1 LANKNSFEIILKIE
15 MSQNNFFKYKIDNSA
30 ESSSIDNEFEDF
42 YESYCTNDHQQSD
55 RISLGKTFHSY
66 EHFRDELELYCKET
80 LQLFVITNSVKL
92 KIENG
97 KLANTFDKPYKTQ
110 IFKCI
115 MYKKQLDSSQL
126 ENAKYIGSSCMS
138 YFRLNLNERGPAK
151 GLYKITAMK
160 NEHNHE
166 ITSET
171 YTKYYKNRQLSS
183 NNRVEGEEMI
193 QSYSNINS
201 KSKCFKPKNGSP
213 KPMSQSEKY
222 DSTLKIAHEIANSL
236 KNMNQKEFEAALSQ
250 LVLVKEL
257 IKNNKSFKIVTIEN
271 DNDNNNAINR
281 EVKQTNIENGDE
293 EEEEANCNF
302 LSQSSL
308 TPQNDE
314 LNTSE

>member
-1 LANKNSFEIILKIE
+1 
-15 MSQNNFFKYKIDNSA
+15 MSQNNFFKYKIENST
-30 ESSSIDNEFEDF
+30 ESSSIDNEFENF
-42 YESYCTNDHQQSD
+42 YESYADAYCTNDHQQQSD

-66 EHFRDELELYCKET
+66 ENFRDELELYCKET

-97 KLANTFDKPYKTQ
+97 KLAETFDKPYKTQ

-126 ENAKYIGSSCMS
+126 ENTKYIGSSCMS

-183 NNRVEGEEMI
+183 SHRADEDEEMI
-193 QSYSNINS
+193 QSYLKIHS
-201 KSKCFKPKNGSP
+201 KTKSFKTKNCSP
-213 KPMSQSEKY
+213 KHTGQSEKY
-222 DSTLKIAHEIANSL
+222 DSTLKIAHEIANTL
-236 KNMNQKEFEAALSQ
+236 KNMNQKRENSYGKP
-250 LVLVKEL
+250 V
-257 IKNNKSFKIVTIEN
+257 IV
-271 DNDNNNAINR
+271 
-281 EVKQTNIENGDE
+281 
-293 EEEEANCNF
+293 
-302 LSQSSL
+302 
-308 TPQNDE
+308 
-314 LNTSE
+314 

>member
-1 LANKNSFEIILKIE
+1 
-15 MSQNNFFKYKIDNSA
+15 MSQSNFFKCKIENST
-30 ESSSIDNEFEDF
+30 ESSSIDNEFENL
-42 YESYCTNDHQQSD
+42 YESYADAYCTNDHQQQSD

-66 EHFRDELELYCKET
+66 ENFRDELELYCKET

-97 KLANTFDKPYKTQ
+97 KLAETFDKPYKTQ

-126 ENAKYIGSSCMS
+126 ENTKYIGSSCMS

-171 YTKYYKNRQLSS
+171 YTKHYKNRQLSS
-183 NNRVEGEEMI
+183 NHRADQDEEMI
-193 QSYSNINS
+193 QSYLKIHS
-201 KSKCFKPKNGSP
+201 KSKCFKTKNCLT
-213 KPMSQSEKY
+213 KPMSQSEKF
-222 DSTLKIAHEIANSL
+222 DSALKIAHEIANSL
-236 KNMNQKEFEAALSQ
+236 KNMNQNEFEASLSQ

-257 IKNNKSFKIVTIEN
+257 IANNKSFKIVAIEN
-271 DNDNNNAINR
+271 DNDNNT
-281 EVKQTNIENGDE
+281 EVNETNVENGDE
-293 EEEEANCNF
+293 DEDEKEPNCNF

-314 LNTSE
+314 LNASE